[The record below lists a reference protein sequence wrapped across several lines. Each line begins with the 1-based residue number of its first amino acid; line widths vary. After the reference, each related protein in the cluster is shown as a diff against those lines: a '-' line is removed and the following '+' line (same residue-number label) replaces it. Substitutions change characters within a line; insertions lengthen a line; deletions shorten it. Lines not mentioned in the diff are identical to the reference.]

1 MREDGRCAGHGDAGE
16 IGGSWR
22 GSGPAGDVIGI
33 IVAVTVAA
41 VEVVLRLDVV
51 VDGEPGCEWSKRDVI

>member
-1 MREDGRCAGHGDAGE
+1 M
-16 IGGSWR
+16 
-22 GSGPAGDVIGI
+22 IGI

-41 VEVVLRLDVV
+41 VEVVFRLDVV